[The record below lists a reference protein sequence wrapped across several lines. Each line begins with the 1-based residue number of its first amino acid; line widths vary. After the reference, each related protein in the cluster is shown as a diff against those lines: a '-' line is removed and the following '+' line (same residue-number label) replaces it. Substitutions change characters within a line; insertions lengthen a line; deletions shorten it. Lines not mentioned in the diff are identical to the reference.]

1 MPAIVTML
9 LGLLGRFGGL
19 LTGINFGGIF
29 SALFNSITTY
39 WKYWLLGL
47 LVAIQ
52 LGTLYGWRYDHEGLI
67 KERAAHQLDI
77 TNFKNA
83 QKTADDK
90 ATAIKNQLQTEGK
103 AAKNEAD
110 TNYTSLLKQ
119 YDASLLR
126 YATHPSGSKG
136 PSNYQLPTSQGTD
149 GPSQNTVLPATLTIT
164 GDDGEVCAENTAR
177 LSTAHDWALKQLKEV
192 MPK

>member
-52 LGTLYGWRYDHEGLI
+52 LGTLYGWHYDHEGLL

-83 QKTADDK
+83 QKAADDK
-90 ATAIKNQLQTEGK
+90 ATAIKTELQTEGK

-126 YATHPSGSKG
+126 YATRPSGSKG
-136 PSNYQLPTSQGTD
+136 PSNNQLPASQGTD

-192 MPK
+192 IPK